1 MPFEE
6 PKIPTGYRQ
15 GFITA
20 ITVLL
25 TASLL
30 YFRFSAF
37 ETGSGDWTTLG
48 AVSVFLLGIS
58 VFIQLSTL
66 WRALQ
71 PDDERKR
78 VYKITLRWFASA
90 VLLLVGSFAT
100 HLVASLVYGPSPL
113 AQICARVDHVNGL
126 QENSQGTGQDAASEE
141 VRAEFRALVEQ
152 CRKALRDRAEEKD

>member
-20 ITVLL
+20 ITVML
-25 TASLL
+25 TASFL

-37 ETGSGDWTTLG
+37 EPGSGNWTTLG

-58 VFIQLSTL
+58 IFIQLFTL

-100 HLVASLVYGPSPL
+100 HLVATLVYGPSPL
-113 AQICARVDHVNGL
+113 AQICDRMNGL
-126 QENSQGTGQDAASEE
+126 RENLKGQDASSEE

-152 CRKALRDRAEEKD
+152 CRALKDRIEEKD

>member
-1 MPFEE
+1 MPTEE

-37 ETGSGDWTTLG
+37 ETGSGDWTSLG
-48 AVSVFLLGIS
+48 VVSVFLLGIS
-58 VFIQLSTL
+58 IGMQLYTL

-100 HLVASLVYGPSPL
+100 HLVASLVYGPGPL
-113 AQICARVDHVNGL
+113 AQICARVNGL
-126 QENSQGTGQDAASEE
+126 QENLKGQDAASEE
-141 VRAEFRALVEQ
+141 VRAELTALVEQ
-152 CRKALRDRAEEKD
+152 CRKALKDRAEEKD